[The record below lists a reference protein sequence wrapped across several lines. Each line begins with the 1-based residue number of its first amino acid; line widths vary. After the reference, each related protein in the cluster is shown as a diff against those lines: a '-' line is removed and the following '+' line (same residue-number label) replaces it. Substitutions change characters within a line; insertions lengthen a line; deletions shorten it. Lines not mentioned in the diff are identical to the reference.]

1 MCVVCVCVCLCV
13 CVCVCVCVLC
23 VRVCSQLHL
32 SPPTPLHTPSPQLV
46 DYRVEFSKWWVSE
59 FKVVKFPSQ
68 GTVFDYLLDGETKK
82 WVHWTEKVPKFELDP
97 EVPLQVCPYC
107 NLAYISTVN

>member
-1 MCVVCVCVCLCV
+1 MFLTTSFTSH
-13 CVCVCVCVLC
+13 L
-23 VRVCSQLHL
+23 L
-32 SPPTPLHTPSPQLV
+32 SPFHTSSPQLV

-82 WVHWTEKVPKFELDP
+82 WVHWTEKIPKFELDP
-97 EVPLQVCPYC
+97 EVPLQVWQ
-107 NLAYISTVN
+107 